1 MPIAAPEPCEQH
13 RAAMNVD
20 VFPRGPDEAH
30 EPGRSLLEIAGSP
43 PALLGDFHR
52 ALLAALSAIE
62 SAGANVRAEPL
73 TCDSDAASEVPS
85 MTSSLVRFHGPG
97 GEGAVCDVSLQWDA
111 ATGRVD
117 AVARCRDARGN
128 GSEEVQLP
136 CDADALAHFLASGG
150 PCMG

>member
-1 MPIAAPEPCEQH
+1 
-13 RAAMNVD
+13 
-20 VFPRGPDEAH
+20 
-30 EPGRSLLEIAGSP
+30 
-43 PALLGDFHR
+43 
-52 ALLAALSAIE
+52 
-62 SAGANVRAEPL
+62 
-73 TCDSDAASEVPS
+73 

-136 CDADALAHFLASGG
+136 CDADALAHFLSYAAAASLRSSLAVRVCAYVLSAHRTRELTTRGLVPLLG
-150 PCMG
+150 SH